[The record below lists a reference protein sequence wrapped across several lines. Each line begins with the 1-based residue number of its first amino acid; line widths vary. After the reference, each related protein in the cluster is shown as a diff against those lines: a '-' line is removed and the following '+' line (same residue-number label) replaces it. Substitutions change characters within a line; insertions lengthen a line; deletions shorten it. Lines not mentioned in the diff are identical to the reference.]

1 MKRNYKYIAAAL
13 LGSAALS
20 ACNDLEQLPGNYY
33 VTSDQKADA
42 IEANPELAKAGVV
55 GISATYNQCQAI
67 YDEHF
72 DFGWPA
78 VIFGI
83 ESMGEDFVSDRIG
96 YNHFSSWNNYNLG
109 TADNVMNNMAWFT
122 SYKVILSANTVLGT
136 TGETP
141 DNDELQLYAAQALA
155 NRAYHY
161 FTLIQLFQ
169 KTYVGNE
176 DMPGLPILTQENSD
190 GAASEGAPRKSVREV
205 YEQILS
211 DLDNAIDD
219 LEKSGLP
226 VSTIAT
232 VGPKRFVSLGTAYGL
247 RARVNLVMNKWNE
260 AAADAQKA
268 IENGNATPLSIAEA
282 SVPGFNDITAHNWMW
297 GDYIQETDRVVTTG
311 IVNWPSMM
319 GSFNYGYASV
329 GAVRKINEALYAQI
343 NSTDCRKGWWLDE
356 NLQSPNLTPEQ
367 AALVG
372 PGGAYECL
380 PYTQVKYAPYQNKLQ
395 TTTNASDIPLMR
407 VEEMYLIKA
416 EATAMGGNPAEGKK
430 ILEDFVKTYR
440 DPEYVCAANDAEG
453 VQEAVWIQRRI
464 ELWSEGFSYFD
475 LLRLNKGIDRRGGG
489 WDSTWVYVVPAPLN
503 PFLIPQREM
512 NANPAITE
520 NNPTWTK
527 PSPVDDF

>member
-1 MKRNYKYIAAAL
+1 MKINFKYIAAAVI
-13 LGSAALS
+13 GTVALS
-20 ACNDLEQLPGNYY
+20 ACNDLDQLPGNYY
-33 VTSDQKADA
+33 VTTGQKADA
-42 IEANPELAKAGVV
+42 IAANPELAKAGVV
-55 GISATYNQCQAI
+55 GISATYNQYMSI
-67 YDEHF
+67 YEQHF
-72 DFGWPA
+72 DFGYPA
-78 VIFGI
+78 VIFGM
-83 ESMGEDFVSDRIG
+83 ESMGTDFVGDKIG
-96 YNHFSSWNNYNLG
+96 YNHFQSWSNYNLG
-109 TADNVMNNMAWFT
+109 NSDNVMNNMAWFT
-122 SYKVILSANTVLGT
+122 AYKVILSTNTVLGT

-141 DNDELQLYAAQALA
+141 DNEELQLYAAQALA
-155 NRAYHY
+155 NRAYQY
-161 FTLIQLFQ
+161 FNLIQLFQ
-169 KTYVGNE
+169 NTYVGNE
-176 DMPGLPILTQENSD
+176 DKPGVPVLTQDNSD
-190 GAASEGAPRKSVREV
+190 AAASQGAPRKTVKEV
-205 YEQILS
+205 YEQILA
-211 DLDNAIDD
+211 DLTNAIDD
-219 LEKSGLP
+219 LEKSQLP

-232 VGPKRFVSLGTAYGL
+232 VAPKRFVSLGTAYGL

-268 IENGNATPLSIAEA
+268 IENGDATPLSIAEA

-297 GDYIQETDRVVTTG
+297 GDYIQETDRVVTSA

-329 GAVRKINEALYAQI
+329 GAVRKINAALYATI

-356 NLQSPNLTPEQ
+356 ELKSPNLTPEQ
-367 AALVG
+367 AKLVG
-372 PGGAYECL
+372 PGGAYEAQ
-380 PYTQVKYAPYQNKLQ
+380 PYTQVKYAPYQDKLK

-440 DPEYVCAANDAEG
+440 DPDYTCAATDAAG
-453 VQEAVWIQRRI
+453 VQEAVWMQRRI

-489 WDSTWVYVVPAPLN
+489 WDSTWVYNVPAPLP

-512 NANPAITE
+512 NANKSISE
-520 NNPTWTK
+520 NNATWSK